1 MPPLKTAYELGTQNA
16 NISLTAV
23 FIQTKTKAKTDV
35 SALLVLYKECL
46 LRTYSALSRFHS

>member
-1 MPPLKTAYELGTQNA
+1 MPPLKTAYELKTQNA

-35 SALLVLYKECL
+35 SALCRELFLCFIKNAC
-46 LRTYSALSRFHS
+46 